1 MHSLHRFLSF
11 AFLLLLVA
19 CGDERVVL
27 EDLDAGVT
35 DAGLPDMP
43 AVDLG
48 PTDAGPADLGE
59 PDMFA
64 GDMGPP
70 CPELPIAPADP
81 LAGEWSGRFYIPG
94 AGGTAPADVL
104 ALTAAGDTIYV
115 GGHFSFGN
123 DVPALNVMAWTRDDG
138 FRALG
143 AGLEGTVVDLALHPT
158 TGDLWAIQRIAAGGT
173 QVDRWDGTTWSREV
187 ATDGT
192 LQVLAFGDDGA
203 LHVGGS
209 FGSIDG
215 VSVINYAVRR
225 AGAWSGATGGHPD
238 GEVRAI
244 LVGADEVCLGG
255 NFQNVGALESRSVAC
270 YGAGGWEAV
279 GLPVSF
285 YSVSALAR
293 DGAGDLIAGGH
304 FDLDPADGDD
314 GGSIARWT
322 GTAWERLGE
331 GFQGSVGPGYVQT
344 LEVIDG
350 TLFAAGSFARSGVTA
365 TVSVSR
371 FDGSVWHDMGG
382 AHAEMG
388 FGIETNNVFDSPQ
401 DETGRLYIGGRF
413 IRAGTQ
419 LANHVASWDAA
430 FGWSSLDKPTS
441 AAAGVG
447 GTVNALAARGDCGVY
462 AGGSFSYVGR
472 QAARNVVRITRSGPE
487 AVGAGLGGNV
497 RALAVAE
504 DGTVYAGG
512 DLDEG
517 NLLAYS
523 GGATWRTL
531 GGGVDGTVSVLR
543 VASDGRLWVGGE
555 FEAVG
560 GERASNLAVW
570 DGEAWSV
577 PGGGVDGAVRAI
589 HEQADGTV
597 VVGGSFANA
606 GTTAAVNVAA
616 WDGTAWSA
624 FGDGLPGESVGHGVG
639 ALVTHQGQLVASGTF
654 ASLPDA
660 EGAGVARWTGSA
672 WETVG
677 NGLFS
682 PYSFSPVYA
691 LSLVSI
697 GDVLFVSGHNLR
709 VTAEAEDTK
718 LVVFRDDA
726 WSAPLGELTD
736 LAEDMIATPEGLFL
750 GGTFT
755 RAGDRPAVAVA
766 EWVFDE

>member
-1 MHSLHRFLSF
+1 
-11 AFLLLLVA
+11 
-19 CGDERVVL
+19 
-27 EDLDAGVT
+27 
-35 DAGLPDMP
+35 
-43 AVDLG
+43 
-48 PTDAGPADLGE
+48 
-59 PDMFA
+59 
-64 GDMGPP
+64 
-70 CPELPIAPADP
+70 
-81 LAGEWSGRFYIPG
+81 
-94 AGGTAPADVL
+94 
-104 ALTAAGDTIYV
+104 
-115 GGHFSFGN
+115 
-123 DVPALNVMAWTRDDG
+123 
-138 FRALG
+138 
-143 AGLEGTVVDLALHPT
+143 
-158 TGDLWAIQRIAAGGT
+158 
-173 QVDRWDGTTWSREV
+173 
-187 ATDGT
+187 
-192 LQVLAFGDDGA
+192 
-203 LHVGGS
+203 
-209 FGSIDG
+209 
-215 VSVINYAVRR
+215 
-225 AGAWSGATGGHPD
+225 
-238 GEVRAI
+238 
-244 LVGADEVCLGG
+244 
-255 NFQNVGALESRSVAC
+255 
-270 YGAGGWEAV
+270 
-279 GLPVSF
+279 
-285 YSVSALAR
+285 
-293 DGAGDLIAGGH
+293 
-304 FDLDPADGDD
+304 
-314 GGSIARWT
+314 
-322 GTAWERLGE
+322 
-331 GFQGSVGPGYVQT
+331 
-344 LEVIDG
+344 
-350 TLFAAGSFARSGVTA
+350 
-365 TVSVSR
+365 
-371 FDGSVWHDMGG
+371 
-382 AHAEMG
+382 
-388 FGIETNNVFDSPQ
+388 
-401 DETGRLYIGGRF
+401 
-413 IRAGTQ
+413 
-419 LANHVASWDAA
+419 
-430 FGWSSLDKPTS
+430 
-441 AAAGVG
+441 
-447 GTVNALAARGDCGVY
+447 
-462 AGGSFSYVGR
+462 
-472 QAARNVVRITRSGPE
+472 
-487 AVGAGLGGNV
+487 GGNV

-577 PGGGVDGAVRAI
+577 PGGGVDSAVRAI